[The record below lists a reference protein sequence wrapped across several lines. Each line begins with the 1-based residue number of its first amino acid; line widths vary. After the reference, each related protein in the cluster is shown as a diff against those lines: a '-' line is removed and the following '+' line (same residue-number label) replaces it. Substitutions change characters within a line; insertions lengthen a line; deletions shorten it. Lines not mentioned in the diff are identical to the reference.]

1 MENKDLTARKREAI
15 FILKNEN
22 KTYTEITKLLKIS
35 SISVYYTLKNFE
47 TSFSSP
53 KNQSDRRR
61 KTTKNDDDKIVI
73 ISKQNRHPTA
83 SDITSEMNQ
92 NLPMYASCIQRSQIW
107 IHRCRKSLKSSN
119 IEIFSWPPRLQVCIL
134 TFFLSI

>member
-1 MENKDLTARKREAI
+1 MENKDLTARKSEAI

-92 NLPMYASCIQRSQIW
+92 NLPMYPKIPNLDSSVQKILKIIKHRDFFMASTAPG
-107 IHRCRKSLKSSN
+107 LYFN
-119 IEIFSWPPRLQVCIL
+119 V
-134 TFFLSI
+134 FFKHLG